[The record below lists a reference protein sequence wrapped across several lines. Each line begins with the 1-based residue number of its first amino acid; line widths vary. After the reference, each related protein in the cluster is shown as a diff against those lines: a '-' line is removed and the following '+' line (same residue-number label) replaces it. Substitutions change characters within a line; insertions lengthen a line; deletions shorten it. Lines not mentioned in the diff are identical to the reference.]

1 MQLQLLSPQP
11 HLNQPVSSRQ
21 LFFQRKVFIAR
32 AGHIA
37 PHYARRADLQ
47 FIEVAFG
54 IAGQVGAE
62 NAVQFAG
69 GVLVD
74 ILGRFGVAV
83 GFQVDIPQVLV
94 QLGQSQLDAGLHRVH
109 IDGRQL
115 LACDLARH
123 IKLTAEHE
131 FDQLHQNA
139 ILGAEHILEGTDAD
153 IGFLDNFGNSGAG
166 IAFFQKEPNT
176 GR

>member
-1 MQLQLLSPQP
+1 MAHDTLYAIGEALIDMIPSKTGCSFAEVPSFSPRVGGAP
-11 HLNQPVSSRQ
+11 ANVSG
-21 LFFQRKVFIAR
+21 A
-32 AGHIA
+32 
-37 PHYARRADLQ
+37 YARL
-47 FIEVAFG
+47 G
-54 IAGQVGAE
+54 GAE

-83 GFQVDIPQVLV
+83 GFQVAIPQVLV

>member
-1 MQLQLLSPQP
+1 M
-11 HLNQPVSSRQ
+11 
-21 LFFQRKVFIAR
+21 
-32 AGHIA
+32 
-37 PHYARRADLQ
+37 
-47 FIEVAFG
+47 
-54 IAGQVGAE
+54 
-62 NAVQFAG
+62 
-69 GVLVD
+69 LVD

-115 LACDLARH
+115 LTCDLARH